1 MAVAM
6 KTGGR
11 IESLLSARLF
21 LNPQLAGDK
30 LYFVSDL
37 AGRLSLYRMDVGGSV
52 PEPLL
57 PPGIALQNPELLGGY
72 PFYALPD
79 LDRIVLM
86 LDQDGDENYQPNVI
100 PLDGGFPEPLNEE
113 AFSGMRTHL
122 LDVDGETATATPQ
135 PSRARRRRSSA
146 CASTSRPA
154 RWRFSAKACTA
165 PTRSPGRGITR
176 ARCSATDTPSATSS
190 STSATRTAARRRCS
204 GERCW
209 RTARR
214 ARSIRCSASS
224 RLT

>member
-30 LYFVSDL
+30 LYFISDL

-72 PFYALPD
+72 GFYALPD

-86 LDQDGDENYQPNVI
+86 LDQDGDENYQPQMI

-113 AFSGMRTHL
+113 VFSGMRTHL
-122 LDVDGETATATPQ
+122 LDVDRGDRHWLRLRGVTRGGEAHRPAHRPRHRRGGD
-135 PSRARRRRSSA
+135 PRRGHARPVSRRVDARSLARRARRRLH
-146 CASTSRPA
+146 
-154 RWRFSAKACTA
+154 
-165 PTRSPGRGITR
+165 G
-176 ARCSATDTPSATSS
+176 
-190 STSATRTAARRRCS
+190 RRR
-204 GERCW
+204 RPL
-209 RTARR
+209 R
-214 ARSIRCSASS
+214 A
-224 RLT
+224 

>member
-30 LYFVSDL
+30 LYFISDL

-72 PFYALPD
+72 GFYVLPE

-86 LDQDGDENYQPNVI
+86 LDQDGDENYQPQRD
-100 PLDGGFPEPLNEE
+100 P
-113 AFSGMRTHL
+113 
-122 LDVDGETATATPQ
+122 
-135 PSRARRRRSSA
+135 ARRRLPGAAERGSLRRHEDAS
-146 CASTSRPA
+146 ASTSTRRPA
-154 RWRFSAKACTA
+154 TGVRRRRVARGGEAIRRTHR
-165 PTRSPGRGITR
+165 PRDRRSGDSRRRHARPLPRRVDARPLARG
-176 ARCSATDTPSATSS
+176 
-190 STSATRTAARRRCS
+190 ARRRLH
-204 GERCW
+204 G
-209 RTARR
+209 RR
-214 ARSIRCSASS
+214 HRPLRA
-224 RLT
+224 